1 MNKILNLCQTTDN
14 LKTRFYLKKGRYS
27 NSDGSTGYSGYS
39 KAQGKGQLDPKYLD
53 GYEITGFYYAE
64 TFSTKTKTTFLTF
77 ATEPPWSKVIATRLD
92 NNSTSTATKGSR
104 DTTSFKFDVTFF
116 IGGYYDED
124 SYEVLLEP
132 VV

>member
-1 MNKILNLCQTTDN
+1 MNKLLSLCQTTN
-14 LKTRFYLKKGRYS
+14 SLKTRFYLKKGRYS
-27 NSDGSTGYSGYS
+27 NDDGSTGYSGYN
-39 KAQGKGQLDPKYLD
+39 KARGEGQLEPKYLD

-64 TFSTKTKTTFLTF
+64 TFSTKSKVTYLTF

-92 NNSTSTATKGSR
+92 NNSTSTATKGSKN
-104 DTTSFKFDVTFF
+104 TSSFTFDVTFF
-116 IGGYYDED
+116 IGGCYDED